1 MLAAGGLGS
10 CLVRPFTA
18 AMTVQN
24 TAGFFPA
31 DVLLAKIPHRLARG
45 PGGLPMVTHRSCVGV
60 AAEASLL
67 CRRHQPGG
75 VNHLAGAAG
84 QLRNRAT
91 DSRKSLVEGTRCD
104 PGGGGD

>member
-45 PGGLPMVTHRSCVGV
+45 PGGLLRNPATDELALRVQFLALQYRVVDSQGV
-60 AAEASLL
+60 D
-67 CRRHQPGG
+67 
-75 VNHLAGAAG
+75 AG
-84 QLRNRAT
+84 QAGLHLSLRVVNARLEIGEQAGQ
-91 DSRKSLVEGTRCD
+91 VQGWI
-104 PGGGGD
+104 